1 MRLSIVKSPNAT
13 QYYVIRDYHNGKK
26 RTSRIIEK
34 LGNDKELRE
43 RLNGE
48 DPVVWAREYIA
59 ELNRLEKEGV
69 EPKVIASYSPAKQI
83 EKGARQSC
91 HGGYLFL
98 QSIFHELGLHRIC
111 EKIEKNYKA
120 EFSLSGILS
129 SLLYTR
135 ILFPGSKRSAH
146 EISKSFLEGSA
157 FELHQVYRALDI
169 ISKESDFIQSE
180 LYKNSVKKA
189 GRNTGVL
196 YYDCTN
202 YFFEIEEE
210 SGLRQYGLPK
220 EHRPN
225 PTVQMGLFMDGDG
238 IPLAFSINPGNTNEQ
253 LTLKPLEKQ
262 ILSDFELSKFVV
274 CTDAGLGS
282 VSNREFNDRGE
293 RAFIVTQSLKQLKGP
308 IWEWALE
315 PQGWRLSGGRGLYDL
330 NEIDEEKHCGSVFY
344 KEKWVDI
351 KGLRQRMLV
360 SYSPKYRDYQ
370 RSVRN
375 RQISRALEAIQ
386 SGKGALSH
394 TNQNDYKRFITRTH
408 STAEGEIADKTIC
421 GLNEEAIAKESM
433 YDGFYAVCTSLA
445 DEAEAI
451 IRINKRRWEIK
462 ECFRIMKSEFK
473 AGPVYLSRD
482 DRIRA
487 HFMTCFLSF
496 IMYRMLEKRLGQ
508 RFTCEDTIAQ
518 LKGMNFQYIKGSGY
532 VPSYT
537 RTDFTDA
544 LHEAFGFRTDYE
556 IVTQK
561 QMKAIM
567 KKTKIK
573 S

>member
-26 RTSRIIEK
+26 RTSKIIEK

-135 ILFPGSKRSAH
+135 ILFPGSKRSSH
-146 EISKSFLEGSA
+146 EISKSFLEGPA
-157 FELHQVYRALDI
+157 FELHQVYRALDL

-210 SGLRQYGLPK
+210 SGLRQYGLSK

-253 LTLKPLEKQ
+253 LTLKPLEKK

-282 VSNREFNDRGE
+282 VSNREFNDLGE

-308 IWEWALE
+308 IREWALE

-344 KEKWVDI
+344 KEQWVDI

-386 SGKGALSH
+386 SGKGTLSH
-394 TNQNDYKRFITRTH
+394 TTQNDYKRFITRTH
-408 STAEGEIADKTIC
+408 STAEGELADKTIC

-451 IRINKRRWEIK
+451 IRINKRRWEIE

-473 AGPVYLSRD
+473 ARPVYLSRD

-487 HFMTCFLSF
+487 HFMTCFLSL

-532 VPSYT
+532 VPGYT
-537 RTDFTDA
+537 RTDFMDA

-561 QMKAIM
+561 QMKAIV
-567 KKTKIK
+567 KKTKMK